1 MRGNRVSDY
10 ARPASL
16 TLAHFWVAFGAFF
29 VAVLLG
35 LYQVLERAELIPL
48 WAEGYYISVTAH
60 GMVMAYVLTTFFVTG
75 FGYYTA
81 ASSLQRSVWC
91 LPLAWSGFGTML
103 TGVVLVVYAVVSG
116 QATVLYTFYAPLT
129 AHWTFYAGALLLL
142 LGSVGWVVNMFV
154 MTVLWKR
161 ENAGEPF
168 PLPMFATTANAILWS
183 WTLVGVGCSVAFM
196 LLPLSL
202 GWVDSIDV
210 GLSKTLFAWT
220 LHPVTYFWLIPVYIA
235 MYTIVPRVAGGRLFS
250 DHMARVVFILLLV
263 FALPIGMHHLYADP
277 FQAAGWKLLAAF
289 GTLMVAVPTLLTGFT
304 VIASLEI
311 AGRLRGG
318 KGMFGWI
325 VALPWKEPVVLAQL
339 LALLMLTLGG
349 FGGMVN
355 GAYGMN
361 SMVHNTMWVPAH
373 FHLIFAGTVITMY
386 FAIAYHLWPKM
397 TGNRLYSAGLAR
409 LQLWLWFI
417 GIAMLTLPWHYLGL
431 LWMPRRTA
439 WLPYAPE
446 FVRQWQPWMDLMA
459 VAGVILVVSALLF
472 VWNLLQTHTSRQPV
486 VEREL
491 KFARP
496 LQPVLRLPG
505 PLNGFL
511 LWNAILVIYMVMGFG
526 YPLLQFFLIE
536 PHNALP
542 WGW

>member
-1 MRGNRVSDY
+1 MSDFS
-10 ARPASL
+10 RPAGL
-16 TLAHFWVAFGAFF
+16 ALAHFWVAFGAFL

-35 LYQVLERAELIPL
+35 LYQVLERAELIPV
-48 WAEGYYISVTAH
+48 WAEGYYIAVTAH
-60 GMVMAYVLTTFFVTG
+60 GMIMAYVLTTFFITG

-81 ASSLQRSVWC
+81 ASSLRRSVWNV
-91 LPLAWSGFGTML
+91 PLAWAGFATML
-103 TGVVLVVYAVVSG
+103 AGVVLVVVPVLAAE
-116 QATVLYTFYAPLT
+116 ATVLYTFYAPLT
-129 AHWTFYAGALLLL
+129 AHWTFYAGTLLLL
-142 LGSVGWVVNMFV
+142 FGSLGWVVNMIV
-154 MTVLWKR
+154 MTVQWQR
-161 ENAGEPF
+161 TNPGEPF

-210 GLSKTLFAWT
+210 GLSRTLFAWT
-220 LHPVTYFWLIPVYIA
+220 LHPLTCFWLIPAYIA
-235 MYTIVPRVAGGRLFS
+235 MYTIVPRVAGGRLYS
-250 DHMARVVFILLLV
+250 DKMARIAFILLLV
-263 FALPIGMHHLYADP
+263 FAPPIGMHHLYADP
-277 FQAAGWKLLAAF
+277 FQTAGWKLLAAF
-289 GTLMVAVPTLLTGFT
+289 GTFMVAVPTLLTGFA

-318 KGMFGWI
+318 GGMFGWI
-325 VALPWKEPVVLAQL
+325 TALPWKEPVVLAQI
-339 LALLMLTLGG
+339 LALLLLTLGG

-355 GAYGMN
+355 ASYGMN

-397 TGNRLYSAGLAR
+397 TGNGLYSAGLAR

-439 WLPYAPE
+439 NLPYAPE

-459 VAGVILVVSALLF
+459 VAGVILVISALLF
-472 VWNLLQTHTSRQPV
+472 VWNLLQTHSSRQPAS
-486 VEREL
+486 EREL
-491 KFARP
+491 EFAEP
-496 LQPVLRLPG
+496 LHPVFRLPK
-505 PLNGFL
+505 PLNGFT
-511 LWNAILVIYMVMGFG
+511 LWNAILLVYMVMGFG

-536 PHNALP
+536 PHNALA

>member
-1 MRGNRVSDY
+1 MKN
-10 ARPASL
+10 L
-16 TLAHFWVAFGAFF
+16 
-29 VAVLLG
+29 
-35 LYQVLERAELIPL
+35 
-48 WAEGYYISVTAH
+48 
-60 GMVMAYVLTTFFVTG
+60 M
-75 FGYYTA
+75 
-81 ASSLQRSVWC
+81 
-91 LPLAWSGFGTML
+91 
-103 TGVVLVVYAVVSG
+103 
-116 QATVLYTFYAPLT
+116 
-129 AHWTFYAGALLLL
+129 
-142 LGSVGWVVNMFV
+142 
-154 MTVLWKR
+154 
-161 ENAGEPF
+161 
-168 PLPMFATTANAILWS
+168 
-183 WTLVGVGCSVAFM
+183 
-196 LLPLSL
+196 
-202 GWVDSIDV
+202 
-210 GLSKTLFAWT
+210 
-220 LHPVTYFWLIPVYIA
+220 IA
-235 MYTIVPRVAGGRLFS
+235 
-250 DHMARVVFILLLV
+250 
-263 FALPIGMHHLYADP
+263 
-277 FQAAGWKLLAAF
+277 
-289 GTLMVAVPTLLTGFT
+289 
-304 VIASLEI
+304 
-311 AGRLRGG
+311 
-318 KGMFGWI
+318 
-325 VALPWKEPVVLAQL
+325 

-491 KFARP
+491 IFARP
-496 LQPVLRLPG
+496 LQSVLRLPG

>member
-1 MRGNRVSDY
+1 MSDY
-10 ARPASL
+10 ARPAGL
-16 TLAHFWVAFGAFF
+16 ALAHFWVACGAFF

-35 LYQVLERAELIPL
+35 LYQVLERAELIPV

-60 GMVMAYVLTTFFVTG
+60 GMIMAYVLTTFFILG

-81 ASSLQRSVWC
+81 ASSLQRSVWNM
-91 LPLAWSGFGTML
+91 PLAWAGFCTML
-103 TGVVLVVYAVVSG
+103 AGVVLVIFSIVTG

-129 AHWTFYAGALLLL
+129 AHWTFYAGTLLLL
-142 LGSVGWVVNMFV
+142 TGSLGWVVNMFV
-154 MTVLWKR
+154 MTVQWQR
-161 ENAGEPF
+161 ANPGEPF

-220 LHPVTYFWLIPVYIA
+220 LHPITYFWLIPAYIA

-250 DHMARVVFILLLV
+250 DNMARVAFILLLV

-289 GTLMVAVPTLLTGFT
+289 GTFMVAVPTLITGFT
-304 VIASLEI
+304 VIASMEI

-318 KGMFGWI
+318 RGMFGWI
-325 VALPWKEPVVLAQL
+325 TALPWKEPVVLAQI
-339 LALLMLTLGG
+339 LALLLLTLGG

-355 GAYGMN
+355 ASYGMN

-373 FHLIFAGTVITMY
+373 FHLVFAGTVMTMY

-397 TGNRLYSAGLAR
+397 TGNMLYSAGMAR
-409 LQLWLWFI
+409 LQLWFWFI
-417 GIAMLTLPWHYLGL
+417 GVAMLTLPWHYLGL

-439 WLPYAPE
+439 YLPYAPE
-446 FVRQWQPWMDLMA
+446 FVRQWQPWMELMA
-459 VAGVILVVSALLF
+459 VAGVIMVTSALLF
-472 VWNLLQTHTSRQPV
+472 IWNLLSTHGNRQPV
-486 VEREL
+486 AEREL
-491 KFARP
+491 EFAEP
-496 LQPVLRLPG
+496 LHPVLRLPK
-505 PLNGFL
+505 PLNGFA
-511 LWNAILVIYMVMGFG
+511 LWNTIIVIYMVMGFG
-526 YPLLQFFLIE
+526 YPLLQFFLME
-536 PHNALP
+536 PHNALA

>member
-1 MRGNRVSDY
+1 MSAWV
-10 ARPASL
+10 RPAALS
-16 TLAHFWVAFGAFF
+16 LAHFWVACGAFF

-35 LYQVLERAELIPL
+35 LYQVLERAELIPV

-60 GMVMAYVLTTFFVTG
+60 GMLMAYVLTTFFILG

-91 LPLAWSGFGTML
+91 MPLAWAGFVTML
-103 TGVVLVVYAVVSG
+103 AGVLLVVFSVFAG
-116 QATVLYTFYAPLT
+116 EATVMYTFYAPLS
-129 AHWTFYAGALLLL
+129 AHWTFYAGVLLLL
-142 LGSVGWVVNMFV
+142 LGSVGWVVNMLV
-154 MTVLWKR
+154 MTVQWKR
-161 ENAGEPF
+161 ANPGKPV

-210 GLSKTLFAWT
+210 GLSRTLFAWS
-220 LHPVTYFWLIPVYIA
+220 LHPITCFWLIPAYIA
-235 MYTIVPRVAGGRLFS
+235 MYTIVPQVAGGRLFS
-250 DHMARVVFILLLV
+250 DSMARVAFILLLV

-277 FQAAGWKLLAAF
+277 FQGAGWKLLAAF
-289 GTLMVAVPTLLTGFT
+289 GTFMIAVPTLLTGFI

-318 KGMFGWI
+318 KGWFGWI
-325 VALPWKEPVVLAQL
+325 AALPWKEPVVLAQL
-339 LALLMLTLGG
+339 LALLLLTLGG

-361 SMVHNTMWVPAH
+361 SMIHNTMWVPAH

-386 FAIAYHLWPKM
+386 FAIAYHLWPQM
-397 TGNRLYSAGLAR
+397 TGNRLYSVGLAR
-409 LQLWLWFI
+409 LQLWLWFA
-417 GIAMLTLPWHYLGL
+417 GITLLTLPWHYLGL

-439 WLPYAPE
+439 SLPYAAE
-446 FVRQWQPWMDLMA
+446 IVQQWQPWMDLMA
-459 VAGVILVVSALLF
+459 VAGVMLVIAALLF
-472 VWNLLQTHTSRQPV
+472 VWNLLQTHTERQPADV
-486 VEREL
+486 SEL
-491 KFARP
+491 EFAEP
-496 LQPVLRLPG
+496 LHPVPRLPW
-505 PLNGFL
+505 PLNGFV
-511 LWNAILVIYMVMGFG
+511 LWNAILVVYMVMGFG

-536 PHNALP
+536 PHNALA